1 MRYLL
6 SKLMPV
12 PMRST
17 FTTKVLGVGVVDGVS
32 GNHVRDDDHHDL
44 VTMRWIQWRGRYMRQ
59 RTVSTCLPR

>member
-6 SKLMPV
+6 SLLFPV

-17 FTTKVLGVGVVDGVS
+17 FTHEVKAHDVQAGGDA
-32 GNHVRDDDHHDL
+32 NHFRDEDHHDL
-44 VTMRWIQWRGRYMRQ
+44 VTVRWIQWRGRFARQ